1 MDNEFRINMMNIKK
15 RFSGVQ
21 ALDGAQLQVRPGE
34 IHALIGENGAG
45 KSTLMKILAGAL
57 KRDEGEIYIDGEKK
71 EIQTPHDA
79 HELGIATIYQEF
91 MLAPDLT
98 VAENIFVENLTSG
111 KKLINW
117 KSLNQLAKAL
127 LEELGFSDIDPAAK
141 VNTLSVAYQQ
151 VVEICKSLSQQV
163 KVLILDEPTAVLTFR
178 EIEKLFALLN
188 KLKEEGVSIIY
199 ISHRLEEIFQ
209 LCDEI
214 TVMKDGCFVKQVKT
228 KEIDKEHLITLM
240 VGRDIKDI
248 FPKRQNVKIGE
259 PILEVR
265 NLCAGSQVKNISFK
279 LCAGEVLGFYGLVGA
294 GRTETMRAIFGVNT
308 IESGEIFLFGEN
320 VRFKNPKQAVMK
332 GLGMVPEDRKKQ
344 GLILDQSIKANTT
357 VTSMRKV
364 QNGIHIFDK
373 RKESE
378 YTKEILGSINTKY
391 ASINDKVSQLSGG
404 NQQKVALAKW
414 LAAKSKCIIFDEPTR
429 GVDVGAKTEIYS
441 CINKLA
447 AQGIGIVM
455 ISSEMPELMGMSDR
469 IIVMRQGQLAG
480 EISKEEFTE
489 NNMIKL
495 AMGGVQ

>member
-57 KRDEGEIYIDGEKK
+57 KRDGGEIYIDGEKK

-79 HELGIATIYQEF
+79 HVLGIATIYQEF

-117 KSLNQLAKAL
+117 KSLNQSAKAL

-151 VVEICKSLSQQV
+151 VVEICKSLSQRV

-188 KLKEEGVSIIY
+188 KLKGEGVSIIY

-279 LCAGEVLGFYGLVGA
+279 VCAGEVLGFYGLVGA
-294 GRTETMRAIFGVNT
+294 GRTETMRAIFGVDA